1 MMMLRSALLAV
12 FLAGCVAPPAPAP
25 DAAGSGCDLKVE
37 FASIGTGIDGDVLQK
52 VDALLAGDKGVAGIE
67 RERWG
72 REGEITLC
80 VDTKTDADASRL
92 FGQIKPLFPSGKE
105 KPMRV
110 ETRAGERFEASTALP

>member
-1 MMMLRSALLAV
+1 MMPRSALLALV
-12 FLAGCVAPPAPAP
+12 LAGCAAPPAP
-25 DAAGSGCDLKVE
+25 DAAPREGGCDLKVE

-52 VDALLAGDKGVAGIE
+52 VDVLLAGDTGVARIE

-92 FGQIKPLFPSGKE
+92 FGRIKPLFPVGKE
-105 KPMRV
+105 KPLRV
-110 ETRAGERFEASTALP
+110 ETRTGQRYEAPLNLP